1 MAGGEVTSTESN
13 AIYYEVSPT
22 ITCLLRFCNVIMALM
37 IVISFTM
44 CLVEGHRNQ
53 TFYLLACN
61 TVISAL
67 VGVVVNWWYRGGDLS
82 SDKYWYLFIV
92 AAVITFQCITT
103 DVYLFKS
110 TPVHDTDI
118 HPATIRTT
126 PRPINR
132 STITAATIKNLMDF
146 YTPEP
151 TEF

>member
-1 MAGGEVTSTESN
+1 MADQVTTIDSK
-13 AIYYEVSPT
+13 AIYYEVPPT
-22 ITCLLRFCNVIMALM
+22 ITFLLRFCNVTMALM
-37 IVISFTM
+37 VVLSFTM

-67 VGVVVNWWYRGGDLS
+67 VGIVVNWWYRGGDLS

-103 DVYLFKS
+103 DIYLFKS
-110 TPVHDTDI
+110 VPIDDSSI

-132 STITAATIKNLMDF
+132 STITAATIKSLIDF
-146 YTPEP
+146 YTPDP
-151 TEF
+151 VS

>member
-1 MAGGEVTSTESN
+1 MADKVTTTESN
-13 AIYYEVSPT
+13 AIYYEVNPA
-22 ITCLLRFCNVIMALM
+22 ITCFLRFCNVLMALM
-37 IVISFTM
+37 VVISFTM
-44 CLVEGHRNQ
+44 CLVQGHRNQ

-67 VGVVVNWWYRGGDLS
+67 VGIVVNWWYRGGDLS
-82 SDKYWYLFIV
+82 SDKFWYLFIV
-92 AAVITFQCITT
+92 AAVIIFQCITT
-103 DVYLFKS
+103 DIYLYKS
-110 TPVHDTDI
+110 VPTDESDV

-132 STITAATIKNLMDF
+132 STIITAATIKSFMDF

>member
-1 MAGGEVTSTESN
+1 MADQVTSTESN
-13 AIYYEVSPT
+13 AIYHEVPPT
-22 ITCLLRFCNVIMALM
+22 ITFLLRFCNVIMALM

-67 VGVVVNWWYRGGDLS
+67 VGVVVNWWYRGGDLG
-82 SDKYWYLFIV
+82 SDKYWYIFIV

-110 TPVHDTDI
+110 TPTDDTNI
-118 HPATIRTT
+118 HPASSNAFYIAHTRNSVFGLAT
-126 PRPINR
+126 PPD
-132 STITAATIKNLMDF
+132 SQSLL
-146 YTPEP
+146 
-151 TEF
+151 